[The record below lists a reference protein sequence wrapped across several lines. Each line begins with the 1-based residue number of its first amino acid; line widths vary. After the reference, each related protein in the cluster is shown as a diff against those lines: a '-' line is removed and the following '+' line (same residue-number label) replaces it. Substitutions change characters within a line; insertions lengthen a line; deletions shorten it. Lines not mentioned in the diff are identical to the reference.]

1 MIPPRVSL
9 IICTHNPREDYLAAT
24 LAALREQTLPVEEWE
39 LLLVDN
45 LSSTPVADRFDLSWH
60 PRARHLREPQL
71 GLSHARL
78 CGIHA
83 AQSDLLVFADDDNL
97 LAANYLHTALD
108 LAERWPQLGVWGAH
122 ISGRFEGEAP
132 AWVREYAHHLAVR
145 SCERAVWASYV
156 DDRNLPYGAGMCLRA
171 TVAAHWQT
179 RSKKDP
185 LSTRLGRIGK
195 AMGAA
200 DDSDICH
207 AAQDLGLGIGRFPE
221 LSLTHLIPANRM
233 EPAYFIRLAHG
244 NARSALLL
252 ALARKAAAPYR
263 TTPFWP
269 IVKYLKSLLHGFGM
283 KGRILRAQAR
293 GELDALREI
302 RHAPSA

>member
-1 MIPPRVSL
+1 MIPLRVSL

-45 LSSTPVADRFDLSWH
+45 LSSSPVANRFDLGWH

-78 CGIHA
+78 CGIRA
-83 AQSDLLVFADDDNL
+83 AQADLLVFADDDNL
-97 LAANYLHTALD
+97 LVPNYLQTALD
-108 LAERWPQLGVWGAH
+108 IAERWPQLGVWGAH
-122 ISGRFEGEAP
+122 ISGRFDGEAP
-132 AWVREYAHHLAVR
+132 GWVREYAHHLAVR
-145 SCERAVWASYV
+145 ACERAVWASYV

-171 TVAAHWQT
+171 RVAAHWQA
-179 RSKKDP
+179 RSKNDA

-221 LSLTHLIPANRM
+221 LSLTHLIPASRM
-233 EPAYFIRLAHG
+233 DPAYFLRLAHG

-269 IVKYLKSLLHGFGM
+269 IVKYLKSLLHGFSM

-302 RHAPSA
+302 RHVPSA